1 MQRRGGTLHT
11 LTGGRAMSPW
21 RRLAAWMALERRDLW
36 ALVAYAIA
44 VGGLSLVTPVAVQAL
59 IHTVTFATL
68 LQPLLVLAALLTM
81 GLLFA
86 AVLVALQTW
95 IVELISRR
103 VFLRVVGDFSTR
115 LPRIRH
121 DALPGQH
128 APELVNR
135 FFDVVTIE
143 KTVSA
148 LLTDGLAASLQIAAG
163 MMLLAVYHP
172 LLLAFD
178 LALCLALVIVT
189 LGLGRGATK
198 SAIVESK
205 YKYRNADWLETL
217 ARHELLFKGRTGQR
231 WAEGQAEEL
240 ASSWLEARKRHFAV
254 VMRQIGALLVL
265 EVVVSAGLLT
275 LGGALVIERQLS
287 LGQLVAA
294 EIVVAATIVS
304 LGKIGKLFGKIYDL
318 LAAVDKIGTVLDL
331 PLEREGGEALPDDGK
346 GLSVRVAN
354 LRTQTPAGTLRP
366 AVSFE
371 LRPGERVALV
381 AGPGGGRRILLE
393 ALLGLREATTGSAEI
408 GGLDVRDLDLAL
420 LRDEAVLLHGGSLH
434 HAGILA
440 ATVFDNIACGRPLS
454 RADAR
459 RALEQ
464 VGLREALT
472 RLPEGLDTRLDV
484 DGDPL
489 TRDELAL
496 LPLARLLSRA
506 PRLVCIDRAL
516 DAMSPAARKRALDV
530 VFDAERP
537 WTVLCA
543 TDDPEVERRCQR
555 RVVVG
560 GPSALPPPSGGEGR
574 AQPEVA

>member
-1 MQRRGGTLHT
+1 MERVGTLQT
-11 LTGGRAMSPW
+11 LTGAQPVSPW
-21 RRLAAWMALERRDLW
+21 RRLAAWMGLERRDLW
-36 ALVAYAIA
+36 ALVAYSVC

-68 LQPLLVLAALLTM
+68 LQPLLVLAALLTVA
-81 GLLFA
+81 LLFA
-86 AVLVALQTW
+86 ATLVALQTW

-103 VFLRVVGDFSTR
+103 VFLRVVADFSTR

-163 MMLLAVYHP
+163 MALLAVYHP

-178 LALCLALVIVT
+178 LALCVALAIVT
-189 LGLGRGATK
+189 LGLGRGAVK
-198 SAIVESK
+198 SAILESK
-205 YKYRNADWLETL
+205 LKYKNADWLETL
-217 ARHELLFKGRTGQR
+217 ARHELLFKGHLGQR
-231 WAEGQAEEL
+231 WAVDQAETL
-240 ASSWLEARKRHFAV
+240 ASGWLDARKRHFGV
-254 VMRQIGALLVL
+254 VMRQIGALLLL

-304 LGKIGKLFGKIYDL
+304 LGKLSKLFAKVYDL

-331 PLEREGGEALPDDGK
+331 PQERVGGEALPSSNE
-346 GLSVRVAN
+346 GLKVRVFN
-354 LRTQTPAGTLRP
+354 LRTQTPAGVLRP
-366 AVSFE
+366 AVNLE

-381 AGPGGGRRILLE
+381 AGPGGGRRALLE
-393 ALLGLREATTGSAEI
+393 ALVGLREAAAGAVEI
-408 GGLDVRDLDLAL
+408 GGLDVRDLDLGL
-420 LRDEAVLLHGGSLH
+420 LRDDAVLLHGGSLL

-440 ATVFDNIACGRPLS
+440 STVFDNIACGREMS
-454 RADAR
+454 RADVR
-459 RALEQ
+459 RALEA
-464 VGLREALT
+464 VGLRDAMT

-489 TRDELAL
+489 TREELAL
-496 LPLARLLSRA
+496 LPLARLVSMS
-506 PRLVCIDRAL
+506 PRLLCVDRAL
-516 DAMSPAARKRALDV
+516 DAMPPSARKRALDLI
-530 VFDAERP
+530 FDPDRT
-537 WTVLCA
+537 WTVLCV

-560 GPSALPPPSGGEGR
+560 GPSALPPRPGHDGR
-574 AQPEVA
+574 DASEVA